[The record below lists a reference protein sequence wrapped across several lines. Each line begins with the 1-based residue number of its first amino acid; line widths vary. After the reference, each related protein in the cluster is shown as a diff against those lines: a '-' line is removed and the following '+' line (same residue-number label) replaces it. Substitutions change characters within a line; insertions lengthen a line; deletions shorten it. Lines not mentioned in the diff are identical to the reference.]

1 MAPDPVNELK
11 NAIAAAFS
19 ENLRQDAFIQEFWK
33 KVQERDNGLTLED
46 VQKYSEHLGEA
57 ASKAL
62 RDTVGANA
70 LTDERFKQEIASRL
84 VRPML
89 EQDFDDIQATANTV
103 QKIHDESDGIGLNGL
118 SADFPEERAAGLVE
132 KLSGSENVEEARK
145 YLGEPIV
152 NFHMHGYD
160 SWVHTNA
167 KFRAEVGMTSRIIR
181 RGHFG
186 MCAWCAALVGT
197 FEYNE
202 DSMPGDVFRRH
213 KYCKCVILFTSGR
226 GKVQD
231 VHSKIEYSSIRDAR
245 VARLR
250 QLAQKRQ
257 EKEEAKK
264 IMRDRVKNGE
274 YSLTLSKQKYAE
286 HVEGTPQ
293 YLNTLKTRKRD
304 LSQLTVSYEKAQEII
319 NLYSGTGDPRYKK
332 EDGVLKVSDVEFCTA
347 SQVVGKYFD
356 AGTKEYVD
364 TRRFAIYHGKR
375 GSHMVPVKP
384 N

>member
-84 VRPML
+84 IRPML

-118 SADFPEERAAGLVE
+118 SADFPEDRAAGLVE

-197 FEYNE
+197 FEYDE
-202 DSMPGDVFRRH
+202 DSMPRDVFRRH
-213 KYCKCVILFTSGR
+213 KYCKCVILFSSGR

-250 QLAQKRQ
+250 QLAQQQSEEADARKKALTQGDDNGSIKLPESLNITRKQ
-257 EKEEAKK
+257 FGKKVGKHAYDYGLDPSTPEGRDNLREIILDIFQNKEEVRKGPWRGYEDPVLFYMK
-264 IMRDRVKNGE
+264 GE
-274 YSLTLSKQKYAE
+274 DVVIVQ
-286 HVEGTPQ
+286 
-293 YLNTLKTRKRD
+293 
-304 LSQLTVSYEKAQEII
+304 
-319 NLYSGTGDPRYKK
+319 
-332 EDGVLKVSDVEFCTA
+332 EDGKYISILKGGISNERVENA
-347 SQVVGKYFD
+347 
-356 AGTKEYVD
+356 
-364 TRRFAIYHGKR
+364 RRLKI
-375 GSHMVPVKP
+375 
-384 N
+384 

>member
-167 KFRAEVGMTSRIIR
+167 KFRAEAGMTSRIIR

-197 FEYNE
+197 FEYDE
-202 DSMPGDVFRRH
+202 DSMPRDVFRRH
-213 KYCKCVILFTSGR
+213 KYCKCVILFSSGR

-250 QLAQKRQ
+250 QLAQQQSEEADARKKALTQGDDNGSIKLPESLNITRKQ
-257 EKEEAKK
+257 FGKKVGKHAYDYGLDPSTPEGRDNLREIILDIFQNKEEVRKGPWRGYEDPVLFYMK
-264 IMRDRVKNGE
+264 GE
-274 YSLTLSKQKYAE
+274 DVVIVQ
-286 HVEGTPQ
+286 
-293 YLNTLKTRKRD
+293 
-304 LSQLTVSYEKAQEII
+304 
-319 NLYSGTGDPRYKK
+319 
-332 EDGVLKVSDVEFCTA
+332 EDGKYISILKGGISNERVENA
-347 SQVVGKYFD
+347 
-356 AGTKEYVD
+356 
-364 TRRFAIYHGKR
+364 RRLKI
-375 GSHMVPVKP
+375 
-384 N
+384 

>member
-197 FEYNE
+197 FEYDE
-202 DSMPGDVFRRH
+202 DSMPRDVFRRH
-213 KYCKCVILFTSGR
+213 KYCKCVILFSSGR

-250 QLAQKRQ
+250 QLAQQQSEEADARKKALTQGDDNGSIKLPESLNITRKQ
-257 EKEEAKK
+257 FGKKVGKHAYDYGLDPSTPEGRDNLREIILDIFQNKEEVRKGPWRGYEDPVLFYMK
-264 IMRDRVKNGE
+264 GE
-274 YSLTLSKQKYAE
+274 DVVIVQ
-286 HVEGTPQ
+286 
-293 YLNTLKTRKRD
+293 
-304 LSQLTVSYEKAQEII
+304 
-319 NLYSGTGDPRYKK
+319 
-332 EDGVLKVSDVEFCTA
+332 EDGKYISILKGGISNERVENA
-347 SQVVGKYFD
+347 
-356 AGTKEYVD
+356 
-364 TRRFAIYHGKR
+364 RRLKI
-375 GSHMVPVKP
+375 
-384 N
+384 